1 MGDQIDDC
9 IETRCR
15 GVRCRL
21 VEMGSLAEKERC
33 LLTVT
38 RVDTDFDDRIGVGGV
53 AQDAICSMGRS
64 EMLVPCCLD
73 TSRAPNGKRGL
84 GGIRRTLRR

>member
-38 RVDTDFDDRIGVGGV
+38 RVDTDLTI
-53 AQDAICSMGRS
+53 
-64 EMLVPCCLD
+64 
-73 TSRAPNGKRGL
+73 GL
-84 GGIRRTLRR
+84 G